1 MDPVPGCIVS
11 GRPTG
16 AMRGHRMGAWRWR
29 FPIMAAMLGVVAGCC
44 SIHGTRS
51 SDFALP
57 TIRSDW
63 DSAGVGDL
71 RTQFAPV
78 FCRHLGTERGD
89 CEDWLEAPLAG
100 TTTARRAPV
109 PVVGRRTLVVIPGIF
124 GECVAPW
131 VTPFSADHAELAR
144 LGYDV
149 LVVPVEGRAS
159 SERNARIIQEA
170 LTGRREP
177 ITHAVV
183 VAYSKGVT
191 DFMAAATRPEA
202 AAWLPDVSVLVSI
215 AGTANGSP
223 LASRGEALYASL
235 LSRLPWKHCPPSDG
249 GGVASIT
256 YREAMPMARDFAHS
270 NPAIATYSVAAITA
284 ADRVNPVLAPFHRLL
299 NGMDRRN
306 DGQVLVED
314 AIVPGSQ
321 VLGVFRADHWSIA
334 LPFAESDA
342 REVAALGHRNAFP
355 RGALIRALLE
365 FTAPVAGSA
374 PGAQPGRD
382 VE

>member
-1 MDPVPGCIVS
+1 
-11 GRPTG
+11 
-16 AMRGHRMGAWRWR
+16 
-29 FPIMAAMLGVVAGCC
+29 
-44 SIHGTRS
+44 
-51 SDFALP
+51 
-57 TIRSDW
+57 
-63 DSAGVGDL
+63 
-71 RTQFAPV
+71 
-78 FCRHLGTERGD
+78 
-89 CEDWLEAPLAG
+89 
-100 TTTARRAPV
+100 
-109 PVVGRRTLVVIPGIF
+109 
-124 GECVAPW
+124 
-131 VTPFSADHAELAR
+131 SADHAGLAS

-159 SERNARIIQEA
+159 SARNARIIQET
-170 LTGRREP
+170 LTGRPEP
-177 ITHAVV
+177 IRHAVV
-183 VAYSKGVT
+183 VAYSKGAT

-202 AAWLPDVSVLVSI
+202 AAWLPDVSVLVSV

-256 YREAMPMARDFAHS
+256 YREAMPTARDFARS
-270 NPAIATYSVAAITA
+270 NPAIATYSVVAVTA

-306 DGQVLVED
+306 DGQVLLED

-342 REVAALGHRNAFP
+342 REVAAFGYRNAFP

-374 PGAQPGRD
+374 
-382 VE
+382 